1 MLHIIE
7 LVVIC
12 RTQILLEKLI
22 PFNHIAIL
30 YFYNTSSAFPR
41 MAKTVLKLPRPS
53 TKKMLSCLMFYIIAT
68 KWEEY
73 LRGHLNA
80 ADNNSSS
87 SPPPLNS
94 CVVRAAKSSYGFICA
109 HLHS

>member
-1 MLHIIE
+1 MCNIAQKYSIHLHFII
-7 LVVIC
+7 
-12 RTQILLEKLI
+12 QIKMHFLEWHKIVLSC
-22 PFNHIAIL
+22 HDHQ
-30 YFYNTSSAFPR
+30 T
-41 MAKTVLKLPRPS
+41 KT
-53 TKKMLSCLMFYIIAT
+53 MLSCLMFYIIAT

>member
-1 MLHIIE
+1 MCNIAPNIQF
-7 LVVIC
+7 IC
-12 RTQILLEKLI
+12 ILFCDSIKMHFLEWHKIVLSC
-22 PFNHIAIL
+22 HDHQ
-30 YFYNTSSAFPR
+30 T
-41 MAKTVLKLPRPS
+41 KT
-53 TKKMLSCLMFYIIAT
+53 MLSCLMFYIIAT